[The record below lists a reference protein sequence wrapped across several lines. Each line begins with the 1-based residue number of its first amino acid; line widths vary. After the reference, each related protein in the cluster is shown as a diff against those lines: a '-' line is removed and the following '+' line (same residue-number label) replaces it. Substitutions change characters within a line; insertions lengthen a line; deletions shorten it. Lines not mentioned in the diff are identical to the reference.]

1 MKTLTLKNG
10 KAFDFR
16 DTSTINT
23 LVYDCTTFAA
33 LDAIKT
39 EFEVADNLIGGTFDG
54 ENISQVVYTGA
65 QVELGT
71 DGAIVARF
79 TTRAYTNDEVVNQRL
94 SDLED
99 AFADLM
105 TTQE

>member
-1 MKTLTLKNG
+1 MKTLKFKNG
-10 KAFDFR
+10 KTFDFR

-39 EFEVADNLIGGTFDG
+39 QFEVADNLIGGTFNG
-54 ENISQVVYTGA
+54 EPISETVYTGA
-65 QVELGT
+65 QVELAA

-79 TTRAYTNDEVVNQRL
+79 TTRAYTNEEIVNQRL

-99 AFADLM
+99 TVAELI
-105 TTQE
+105 

>member
-1 MKTLTLKNG
+1 MKTLTFKNG

-39 EFEVADNLIGGTFDG
+39 QFEVADNLIGGTFDG
-54 ENISQVVYTGA
+54 EPITGVVYTGA

-71 DGAIVARF
+71 DGKIVARF
-79 TTRAYTNDEVVNQRL
+79 TVRNLTEKEVLEQRV

-99 AFADLM
+99 AMADLIA
-105 TTQE
+105 